1 MRLFVVFP
9 NHLYES
15 TIPLLKQYDK
25 VYLIEEPMHFYDFK
39 YRAFK
44 YNKIKLA
51 YLRASMKFY
60 YDYLKSKNVKAE
72 YINFDQVKN
81 YAFLRTNQ
89 PTNTEIHCFDT
100 FDREIDNKFKSL
112 KITLTHIENTPSF
125 ISTKEQRM
133 EFAAKK
139 KNTKN
144 ISNADYFKF
153 LKQKL
158 NIFVD
163 VKSYDTDNRNP
174 PPPANQLKALSQNQ
188 KQRQHTFSNKYYDE
202 AINYIDTHPT
212 FKNNIGKTQNVRIYP
227 VTFKD
232 AKKTL
237 DYFLNHKLDKF
248 GTYQDSIAQDHVF
261 LYHSCLSSSLNNGLL
276 TPMEVITKSIDY
288 YESHK
293 TTITINNI
301 EAFIRQ
307 VLGWREFI
315 WFIYDTFYQDILSSN
330 YWDNKRTL
338 NWDYWYGNKPTG
350 IASLDHEISKCV
362 DYAYAHHIVRLM
374 VFLNILVLCEINPQQ
389 IKRWFMEVCAID
401 AYEWIM
407 VGNIWAMGHFTNKYM
422 KKPYLATENYLLNM
436 SDYNKS
442 QESTRIW
449 SSLFYD
455 FLWTHEEKLKGT
467 ASIYTRNL
475 AYFKKLDSAQRNEI
489 IKISKAFK
497 DNVSYSS

>member
-15 TIPLLKQYDK
+15 TISILREYDK

-39 YRAFK
+39 YRAFR

-60 YDYLKSKNVKAE
+60 YDYLKSKNINAE
-72 YINFDQVKN
+72 YINFDQVRN
-81 YAFLRTNQ
+81 YAFLRTAGA
-89 PTNTEIHCFDT
+89 EVHCFDT
-100 FDREIDNKFKSL
+100 FDREIDLKFQKM
-112 KITLTHIENTPSF
+112 KIKLNVLIDTPSF
-125 ISTKEQRM
+125 ISTKEQRT
-133 EFAAKK
+133 EFATAK

-163 VKSYDTDNRNP
+163 VKSYDADNRNP
-174 PPPANQLKALSQNQ
+174 PPQHHVLNALSQKQQ
-188 KQRQHTFSNKYYDE
+188 KLMYSNKYYDE
-202 AINYIDTHPT
+202 AISYIDGHPM
-212 FKNNIGKTQNVRIYP
+212 FKNNIGNTPNVRIYP

-237 DYFLNHKLDKF
+237 SDFLKNKLNQF

-276 TPMEVITKSIDY
+276 TPIEVVKQAIKY
-288 YESHK
+288 YDAHK
-293 TTITINNI
+293 LTVSINNI

-315 WFIYDTFYQDILSSN
+315 WFIYDTFHRDIISSN
-330 YWDNKRTL
+330 YWSNKRTL
-338 NWDYWYGNKPTG
+338 NWDHWYGKKPTG
-350 IASLDHEISKCV
+350 LASLDNEISKCV
-362 DYAYAHHIVRLM
+362 DHAYAHHIVRLM
-374 VFLNILVLCEINPQQ
+374 VFLNILVLCQIHPQQ

-436 SDYNKS
+436 SDYR
-442 QESTRIW
+442 QTDSTHIW
-449 SSLFYD
+449 SALFYD
-455 FLWTHEEKLKGT
+455 FLWTNEDKLKGT

-475 AYFKKLDSAQRNEI
+475 AYFKKLDKDQRDEI
-489 IKISKAFK
+489 LKISKAFK
-497 DNVSYSS
+497 DKVSYIS